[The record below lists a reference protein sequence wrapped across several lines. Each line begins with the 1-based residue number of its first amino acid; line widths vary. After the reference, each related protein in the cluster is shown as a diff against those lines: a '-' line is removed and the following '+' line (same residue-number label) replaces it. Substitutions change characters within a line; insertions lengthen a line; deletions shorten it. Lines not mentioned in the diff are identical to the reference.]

1 MEFFNKNRV
10 GELSSRIS
18 ADLSQIQ
25 DSVTTTLAQFLRQF
39 LFMIGGTV
47 ALALVSGKLT
57 LIVLALLP
65 VLVVVAIV
73 FGRYIRKL
81 SRQAQDQLAQSNI
94 VVEETLQGI
103 SNVKAFNNETY
114 EAIGKASCRKRRSQ

>member
-25 DSVTTTLAQFLRQF
+25 DSVNTTLAQFLRQL

-57 LIVLALLP
+57 LIVMALLP
-65 VLVVVAIV
+65 VMVVLAIV

-81 SRQAQDQLAQSNI
+81 SRQAQVPLAQSNI
-94 VVEETLQGI
+94 VMQETRHGI
-103 SNVKAFNNETY
+103 PNVTAITY
-114 EAIGKASCRKRRSQ
+114 

>member
-47 ALALVSGKLT
+47 ALALVSGQLT

-81 SRQAQDQLAQSNI
+81 SRQAQDQLAPSNI
-94 VVEETLQGI
+94 FVEETLQGR
-103 SNVKAFNNETY
+103 SE
-114 EAIGKASCRKRRSQ
+114 EATSELQSIM